1 MSNTA
6 HFWDKIAEKYSKTPI
21 ADEAAYQKKLAIS
34 REFFNPD
41 MKLFEFGCGT
51 GGTALLHAP
60 YVSHIDA
67 VDVST
72 NMIDIAKQKQQAAGI
87 NNVDFSISDINDFQA
102 EAGSYDAVL
111 GLNILHLMDNWMEV
125 LNKVHSLLKP
135 GGIFISS
142 TACLQD
148 SMAYL
153 KFILPLARLVG
164 YAPPHV
170 AFFTSKE
177 LKQELTDSGFSI
189 EKAWI
194 AKKGRSTFI
203 VAKKR

>member
-1 MSNTA
+1 MAFCSPNA
-6 HFWDKIAEKYSKTPI
+6 HALT
-21 ADEAAYQKKLAIS
+21 
-34 REFFNPD
+34 
-41 MKLFEFGCGT
+41 KLFRNHPAILEEMSRS
-51 GGTALLHAP
+51 P
-60 YVSHIDA
+60 
-67 VDVST
+67 
-72 NMIDIAKQKQQAAGI
+72 KQRYNAERAMGM
-87 NNVDFSISDINDFQA
+87 VNDFQA
-102 EAGSYDAVL
+102 GAGSYDAVL